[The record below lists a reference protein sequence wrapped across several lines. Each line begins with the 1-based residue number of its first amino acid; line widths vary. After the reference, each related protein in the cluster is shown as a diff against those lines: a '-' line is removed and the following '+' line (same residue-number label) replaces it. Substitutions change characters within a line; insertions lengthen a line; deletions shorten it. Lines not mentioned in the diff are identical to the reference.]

1 VSLEFL
7 ILIGVFAMLIDQIR
21 RIRTAAAKQIAER
34 DAKIAELEAALSPE
48 VQGELDAFEA
58 EVTPAKP
65 VSE

>member
-1 VSLEFL
+1 
-7 ILIGVFAMLIDQIR
+7 MLIDQIR
-21 RIRTAAAKQIAER
+21 RIRTAATKQIAER